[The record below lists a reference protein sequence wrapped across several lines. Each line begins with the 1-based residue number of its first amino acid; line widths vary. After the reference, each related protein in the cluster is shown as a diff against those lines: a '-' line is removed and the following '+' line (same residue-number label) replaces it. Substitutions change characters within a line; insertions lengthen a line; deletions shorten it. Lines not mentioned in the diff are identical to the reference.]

1 MEAKHYPIR
10 KSRFVLMLLV
20 FLLLIV
26 ASVLGMFY
34 LYNHPDSDGYVRMP
48 RIVIALP
55 VLGVLGVGLALYNL
69 FLSTKGLT
77 LSATGIQYSVGIH
90 TFGPV
95 AWADINGVMKK
106 RYIMN
111 DFVVVFLHNPANF
124 INTRGY
130 WGRRIYN
137 DNHSTH
143 GSPVV
148 LNASQLM
155 ANADDLV
162 AEISKHIP
170 IKK

>member
-10 KSRFVLMLLV
+10 KSRFVLMFLV
-20 FLLLIV
+20 FMLMTI
-26 ASVLGMFY
+26 ASVWGIYY
-34 LYNHPDSDGYVRMP
+34 LYNHPDSDGYVRIP

-55 VLGVLGVGLALYNL
+55 ILGFLGVGLALYNL
-69 FLSTKGLT
+69 LSSAKGVT
-77 LSATGIQYSVGIH
+77 LSDAGIYYSVGMH
-90 TFGPV
+90 TYGPI
-95 AWADINGVMKK
+95 AWKDINSVMKK

-130 WGRRIYN
+130 WVRRIYN

-148 LNASQLM
+148 LNATQLM
-155 ANADDLV
+155 VNADDLV
-162 AEISKHIP
+162 AEISKRIND
-170 IKK
+170 KK